1 MPDTTVNITLST
13 AATPSAVQYN
23 STLIV
28 NGNFSP
34 GSSAVEIVSLS
45 YDSSAVTVVQT
56 SSTETQ
62 IIYSISAL
70 MISNVGF
77 QDLVTVNTFCSNGVY
92 NGDINTSVS
101 PTEDIENYSINGQV
115 IGVES
120 GGVEVYNQTQ
130 TVIQY
135 DPLNV
140 GTSILD
146 NDATIVINTPSTI
159 DGVCRFLNGPSG
171 SVTVTN
177 NFVAEGFTF
186 FLVNNLGAVSVQAV
200 DTDTGTIP
208 TWLQSLNFDASQVS
222 IVIDSNVGVGTVAR
236 SLELRLF
243 SNQNTSAVAN
253 DILTVTQQEGDFLSC
268 VAATVQEW
276 APGTID
282 GYTAANQFFPAETTS
297 NYFENLNG
305 AIGQGDKIN
314 DDGTTFVE
322 VKTQLEYAITG
333 GDVPSYTLI
342 NVTPNTGW
350 IEDHTFNVADTASA
364 GVFRKYY
371 KVLENSTEQQR
382 SATIQVAHP
391 QDPTLTD
398 EIQIVQKA
406 GYSATNNWLYFVT
419 NEGTLEAP
427 NFQPTSDSPAYN
439 STTGNVEDGPT
450 AALLPNEAGTYTI
463 YAKIPY
469 EDTDNLPSVLATWPE
484 ALLVYDEL
492 TGEILPSDTNDWLV
506 GGPQAFDVEVY
517 QPLTIGEGPLATLYG
532 STLATHQ
539 ITFQLEEND
548 AVNANGISISR
559 SFTLKGFNPEND
571 SASPNDNIFIF
582 QKPIP
587 YAQFYSLEETTFVT
601 DAQQTSGISYTYKSN
616 SASIA
621 FVVGNPTVEVASYSE
636 LDTSYSGQPAWV
648 ESISSTSVGGGAEAL
663 EVSTFSLSIDVE
675 PNFTG
680 VERILNLTLHHP
692 ESIGEVADNEVN
704 GTDVLDIII
713 PSMTPSLSD
722 PTDDSLIGATVK
734 NVFAP
739 YTAGEITV
747 ALSYN
752 GDTPTITEYAYYN
765 PASLPQDNPTSI
777 GPSFPSEM
785 FSNVSTTLNSLTGYV
800 DYNFTLTE
808 NTSAEFRACIVTVTH
823 GNIPSITFQIII
835 AQNPNF

>member
-45 YDSSAVTVVQT
+45 YDSSAITVVQT

-62 IIYSISAL
+62 IVYSISAL

-92 NGDINTSVS
+92 NGEINTSVS

-140 GTSILD
+140 GTNILD

-159 DGVCRFLNGPSG
+159 DGVCRFLNGPNG
-171 SVTVTN
+171 SVNVED

-186 FLVNNLGAVSVQAV
+186 SLVNNLGAVSVQVV
-200 DTDTGTIP
+200 DTATGTTP
-208 TWLQSLNFDASQVS
+208 TWLQSLNFNASQVS
-222 IVIDSNVGVGTVAR
+222 IVIDSNIGIGTVDR

-253 DILTVTQQEGDFLSC
+253 DILTVTQLEGNFLSC

-276 APGTID
+276 APGTFD
-282 GYTAANQFFPAETTS
+282 GYTVANQFFPAETTS

-305 AIGQGDKIN
+305 AIGQGNKID

-322 VKTQLEYAITG
+322 VKTQLEYAVT
-333 GDVPSYTLI
+333 DEYAPLYTLI
-342 NVTPNTGW
+342 NITPNTDW
-350 IEDHTFNVADTASA
+350 IQDHTFNVVDTANA

-371 KVLENSTEQQR
+371 KILQNDTQEQR
-382 SATIQVAHP
+382 SVTIQVAHP

-450 AALLPNEAGTYTI
+450 AALLPNEAGTHTI

-469 EDTDNLPSVLATWPE
+469 EDTDNLPSVSATWPE
-484 ALLVYDEL
+484 AFLIYDDL
-492 TGEILPSDTNDWLV
+492 TGQILAAEFNEWTV

-517 QPLTIGEGPLATLYG
+517 QPLIIGEGPLATLYG

-539 ITFQLEEND
+539 ITFQLEENN

-559 SFTLKGFNPEND
+559 TFTLKGFNPEND
-571 SASPNDNIFIF
+571 SANPNDNIFIF

-587 YAQFYSLEETTFVT
+587 YAQFYGLEETTFAT
-601 DAQQTSGISYTYKSN
+601 DAQQSNGISLTYKSN

-621 FVVGNPTVEVASYSE
+621 FVVGNPTVEVVSYSE
-636 LDTSYSGQPAWV
+636 LDTNYPGQPAWI
-648 ESISSTSVGGGAEAL
+648 ESISSTSIGGGAEAL
-663 EVSTFSLSIDVE
+663 EVSTFSLLIDVE

-692 ESIGEVADNEVN
+692 ESIDEVADNEVN

-713 PSMTPSLSD
+713 PSMSPLLAL
-722 PTDDSLIGATVK
+722 PDSLLTQELL
-734 NVFAP
+734 FASP
-739 YTAGEITV
+739 NGGETTL

-752 GDTPTITEYAYYN
+752 G
-765 PASLPQDNPTSI
+765 SLPSAVLYQYYADAEEPATS
-777 GPSFPSEM
+777 SLETFPLAM
-785 FSNVSTTLNSLTGYV
+785 ISNVAVTLDSDTGYANFV
-800 DYNFTLTE
+800 FTLTA
-808 NTSAEFRACIVTVTH
+808 NSTGLVRKCLIKIAH
-823 GNIPSITFQIII
+823 GDIPEQTFDLELIQ
-835 AQNPNF
+835 ATT

>member
-13 AATPSAVQYN
+13 EATPSAVQYN

-62 IIYSISAL
+62 IVYSISAL

-101 PTEDIENYSINGQV
+101 PTEDIENYSINSQV
-115 IGVES
+115 ISVES

-171 SVTVTN
+171 SVAVTD

-200 DTDTGTIP
+200 DTDTGTTP

-222 IVIDSNVGVGTVAR
+222 IVIDSNVGIGTVVR

-276 APGTID
+276 APGTFD
-282 GYTAANQFFPAETTS
+282 GYTVANQFFPAETTS

-305 AIGQGDKIN
+305 AIGQGNKID

-350 IEDHTFNVADTASA
+350 IEDHSINVADSASA

-371 KVLENSTEQQR
+371 KVLENNTEEQR

-391 QDPTLTD
+391 QDPTLID

-450 AALLPNEAGTYTI
+450 AALLSSEAGTHTI

-484 ALLVYDEL
+484 ALLIYDPL
-492 TGEILPSDTNDWLV
+492 TGEIISSDTNDWLV

-548 AVNANGISISR
+548 AVNDDGVSITR

-571 SASPNDNIFIF
+571 SGSPNDNIFIF
-582 QKPIP
+582 QKAIP
-587 YAQFYSLEETTFVT
+587 YAQFNDLGETTFAT
-601 DAQQTSGISYTYKSN
+601 DAQQTSGMSYTYKAN

-621 FVVGNPTVEVASYSE
+621 FAIGSPTVEIASYSE
-636 LDTSYSGQPAWV
+636 FDTVYSGQPAWV
-648 ESISSTSVGGGAEAL
+648 ESISSTQIGGEAESSVLGGL
-663 EVSTFSLSIDVE
+663 EFSTFFLSIDVE

-713 PSMTPSLSD
+713 PSMSPLLAL
-722 PTDDSLIGATVK
+722 PDSLLTQELLFSSPNGGEATLTL
-734 NVFAP
+734 A
-739 YTAGEITV
+739 
-747 ALSYN
+747 YN
-752 GDTPTITEYAYYN
+752 G
-765 PASLPQDNPTSI
+765 SLPSAVLYQYYADAEGPITST
-777 GPSFPSEM
+777 SNTFPLAM
-785 FSNVSTTLNSLTGYV
+785 ISNVAVTLNSDTGYANFV
-800 DYNFTLTE
+800 FTLTAN
-808 NTSAEFRACIVTVTH
+808 NTGTVRKCIIKIAH
-823 GNIPSITFQIII
+823 GNIPEQTFDLELIQ
-835 AQNPNF
+835 ANT